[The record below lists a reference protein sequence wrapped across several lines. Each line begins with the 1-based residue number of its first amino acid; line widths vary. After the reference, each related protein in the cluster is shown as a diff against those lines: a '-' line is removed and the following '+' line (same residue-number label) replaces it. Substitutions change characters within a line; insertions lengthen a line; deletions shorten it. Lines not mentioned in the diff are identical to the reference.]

1 MHNGETRRCGF
12 SFIELMVV
20 VSITLILI
28 CLSVPKLTQTM
39 TRSKESVLKNNLYT
53 LRTVI
58 QHYCFD
64 KGKCPQTVD
73 DLVSEGYL
81 KAVPTDPMNGNSTK
95 WNTVKEEAT
104 QSVNQEEPGI
114 IDIHSASDKTSLSG
128 TPYSEW

>member
-95 WNTVKEEAT
+95 WNTVKEEAS